1 MMIHPTQVGDD
12 VEQLLELSASGPQVL
27 ADLDDCVR
35 RLREVQAA
43 KSALAQL
50 STEDV
55 RRAIAR
61 RHLRLVTH
69 GSGS

>member
-1 MMIHPTQVGDD
+1 MIHQSEVGDD
-12 VEQLLELSASGPQVL
+12 VEQLLELSASGPRVL

-43 KSALAQL
+43 KTTLAQL

-55 RRAIAR
+55 RQAIAC
-61 RHLRLVTH
+61 RHQRLVNPGG
-69 GSGS
+69 GS

>member
-1 MMIHPTQVGDD
+1 MNQPEVKDA
-12 VEQLLELSASGPQVL
+12 VEQLLELSASGPRVL

-55 RRAIAR
+55 RQAIAR
-61 RHLRLVTH
+61 RHQRLVNP

>member
-1 MMIHPTQVGDD
+1 MIHQSEVGDD
-12 VEQLLELSASGPQVL
+12 VEQLLELSASGPRVL

-43 KSALAQL
+43 RSALAQL

-55 RRAIAR
+55 RQAIAR
-61 RHLRLVTH
+61 RHQRLANP

>member
-1 MMIHPTQVGDD
+1 MIYQSEVGGV
-12 VEQLLELSASGPQVL
+12 VEQLLELSASGPRVL

-43 KSALAQL
+43 KSALADL

-55 RRAIAR
+55 RQAIAR
-61 RHLRLVTH
+61 RHQRLTTSGA
-69 GSGS
+69 GS

>member
-1 MMIHPTQVGDD
+1 MIHQSEVGDD
-12 VEQLLELSASGPQVL
+12 VEQLLELSASGPRVR

-43 KSALAQL
+43 KSALADL

-55 RRAIAR
+55 RQAIAR
-61 RHLRLVTH
+61 RHQHLTTSGA
-69 GSGS
+69 GS

>member
-1 MMIHPTQVGDD
+1 MRIPQSEVGDD
-12 VEQLLELSASGPQVL
+12 VEQLLALSASGPRVL

-35 RLREVQAA
+35 RLRAVQAA

-55 RRAIAR
+55 RQAIAR
-61 RHLRLVTH
+61 RQQHLVNPR
-69 GSGS
+69 SGS

>member
-1 MMIHPTQVGDD
+1 MIHQSEVGDD
-12 VEQLLELSASGPQVL
+12 VEQLLELSASGLRVL

-55 RRAIAR
+55 RQAIAR
-61 RHLRLVTH
+61 RHQRLVNPGG
-69 GSGS
+69 GS